1 VSVTGSCTTRIKHKT
16 SLENHSLLQTEP
28 RGCARAK
35 AKYRPRVP
43 RKIRERRPEDKT
55 LACPRTNPL
64 KPTRNSFARRRRSR
78 EFMHRRVSGGVEP
91 FRFRSGDPRA
101 SPRIAKSSSVNGNY
115 RTRGS
120 EKSFYEA
127 RPIPGDPAR
136 RYAYREVPRRVAGS
150 EVALRV
156 RSRMYP
162 SRSRS
167 LHGASRWRR
176 DSPLSP
182 TDIFISDEAACAHKK
197 STRRAIRSP
206 INTSVT
212 SATPALGSL
221 RTRNPAGRRGRAANR
236 CEVLIRVPS
245 SPLPSRSAGECR
257 PRLVHGHPKR

>member
-1 VSVTGSCTTRIKHKT
+1 VGALEPKPNTDLEYPERSANDAPKT
-16 SLENHSLLQTEP
+16 KRSRAPGRTPSNP
-28 RGCARAK
+28 RGTRLPVVGDHANLCIAVLAGESSPFVFDRA
-35 AKYRPRVP
+35 
-43 RKIRERRPEDKT
+43 IRERSQ
-55 LACPRTNPL
+55 N
-64 KPTRNSFARRRRSR
+64 R
-78 EFMHRRVSGGVEP
+78 EEFT
-91 FRFRSGDPRA
+91 
-101 SPRIAKSSSVNGNY
+101 VNENY

-120 EKSFYEA
+120 GKSFYEA
-127 RPIPGDPAR
+127 RSIPGDPAR
-136 RYAYREVPRRVAGS
+136 RYVYREVPRRVAGS

-156 RSRMYP
+156 GSRMYP